1 MRLSGRSCL
10 FAGIVVAFGCG
21 GGGSDDGDDG
31 GIDAAIDGP
40 PAVCGNGTIETGEEC
55 DDGNTAPGDGC
66 DAACDREPPPNCGDG
81 NVDYADGEECDDGNT
96 APGDGCDDT
105 CALEAPVTCGNG
117 ALDLAS
123 GEECDDGNTSPG
135 DGCSPSCQLEP
146 VGAACGNA
154 TMEAGETCDDGNTVN
169 GDTCNPTCNF
179 ANTTSVFV
187 GSPGMPG
194 RLDGIGTAA
203 RVTSGVITAD
213 ATNLWFTDGVVVR
226 RIDIATATVTTIA
239 GDITGGMPGLV
250 DDPVGLNARFMALE
264 AIATDGTTIWVADAS
279 RIRAITVA
287 PPHAVTTV
295 AGQAPGAFMAGIGTA
310 ARFGDLRGLTYYAGH
325 VYFVDA
331 VAGVLGRFDPADASV
346 VPLAGTPGITACPPA
361 GTPMDGVGAAA
372 VMCSPRY
379 IASDN
384 SGNLFVADT
393 NGNTIRRYN
402 TVTTFLGTYAGTGA
416 CGYADG
422 TGTAAAI
429 HRPRGMTSDGTS
441 LYIAE
446 FNAHTIR
453 QGVVVSGEVSTM
465 IGTPAA
471 CTLTCSC
478 PMAPAGGYAE
488 GVGAAAQLAN
498 PWSITYHFPSRSL
511 FWVDNGNA
519 VIRRVQ

>member
-1 MRLSGRSCL
+1 MRSIGRTCL
-10 FAGIVVAFGCG
+10 FAGLVLAIGCG
-21 GGGSDDGDDG
+21 GGGGDDGDDG
-31 GIDAAIDGP
+31 GIDAP
-40 PAVCGNGTIETGEEC
+40 PAAVCGNGAVETGEEC

-66 DAACDREPPPNCGDG
+66 DASCDREPPPNCGDG

-105 CALEAPVTCGNG
+105 CAIEVAATCGNG
-117 ALDLAS
+117 ALDLAA
-123 GEECDDGNTSPG
+123 GEECDDGNIAPG
-135 DGCSPSCQLEP
+135 DGCSASCQLEA
-146 VGAACGNA
+146 VGATCGDA
-154 TMEAGETCDDGNTVN
+154 TMDTGEACDDGNTVN
-169 GDTCNPTCNF
+169 GDACNPTCNF
-179 ANTTSVFV
+179 TNTTSAFV
-187 GSPGMPG
+187 GTPGMPG
-194 RLDGIGTAA
+194 RVDGVGAA
-203 RVTSGVITAD
+203 ALVGNGVITAD
-213 ATNLWFTDGVVVR
+213 ATNLWFTNGVVVR

-239 GDITGGMPGLV
+239 GDLVGGMAGVV

-264 AIATDGTTIWVADAS
+264 AITTDGTTIWVADAG
-279 RIRAITVA
+279 RIRAIEAA
-287 PPHAVTTV
+287 PPHGVTTV
-295 AGQAPGAFMAGIGTA
+295 AGGPAGQFMAGIGTA
-310 ARFGDLRGLTYYAGH
+310 ARFGDLRGLTYYAGQ

-331 VAGVLGRFDPADASV
+331 VAAVLGSFDPATGAV
-346 VPLAGTPGITACPPA
+346 VALAGTPGVTGCPPG
-361 GTPMDGVGAAA
+361 GTPADGVGPAA

-393 NGNTIRRYN
+393 NGNSIRRYN

-453 QGVVVSGEVSTM
+453 QGVVTTGAVSTM

-478 PMAPAGGYAE
+478 GATPPAGGYLE

-511 FWVDNGNA
+511 FWVDGGNS
-519 VIRRVQ
+519 VIRRIQ